1 MKSINNFL
9 YLCLS
14 VNTSLWVLPPNL
26 DFLKMWNL
34 DDMDNKH
41 VLVSSHEAILFKRRG
56 HYITDLKE
64 RYYSEFFRET
74 EPIG

>member
-1 MKSINNFL
+1 
-9 YLCLS
+9 
-14 VNTSLWVLPPNL
+14 
-26 DFLKMWNL
+26 
-34 DDMDNKH
+34 MDNKH

-64 RYYSEFFRET
+64 SLKERYYSEFFRET

>member
-1 MKSINNFL
+1 
-9 YLCLS
+9 
-14 VNTSLWVLPPNL
+14 
-26 DFLKMWNL
+26 
-34 DDMDNKH
+34 MDNKH